1 MAYSYSSSDTAIDS
15 AITFDAVSR
24 TFTFDYS
31 ADLDLSGPTSK
42 TYTITMTA
50 TSQSVSTF
58 KTFDLT
64 VKNPCIEPSINT
76 IVLPPLVAS

>member
-1 MAYSYSSSDTAIDS
+1 MAYSYSSSDIAIDS
-15 AITFDAVSR
+15 AITFDSVSR

-50 TSQSVSTF
+50 TS
-58 KTFDLT
+58 
-64 VKNPCIEPSINT
+64 
-76 IVLPPLVAS
+76 